1 MVGLSPHSIVEKPE
15 EKNKKNGDLKKIFF
29 KCGTTDHLNSDS
41 YQTARKHGDPNMK
54 QTYEGR
60 HTTSR
65 KKFIDQKESL
75 M

>member
-41 YQTARKHGDPNMK
+41 YQTVPENMEI
-54 QTYEGR
+54 Q
-60 HTTSR
+60 
-65 KKFIDQKESL
+65 I
-75 M
+75 